1 MDIQEL
7 VRAQRT
13 YFDTGA
19 TRPYAFRLA
28 QLKKLQQALRDNE
41 QLLEQAMMQDFR
53 KAPMEVYMC
62 ETGMVLEELRFHLKH
77 LKGWMRERAVPTPLA
92 QFPSKSFVSPEPYGV
107 ALIISPWNYPVQ
119 LCLSPLVGAISGGNC
134 AVVKPSAYA
143 PATSAAIAK
152 LIRETF
158 DARYIAAVEG
168 GRAENS
174 ALLAQRF
181 DTIFFTGSVAVGKV
195 VMEAAAKH
203 LTPVTLELGGKSPVI
218 VDKTADLK
226 LAARRIAFGKVLNA
240 GQTCVEP
247 DYLLIDT
254 SVKDAFVREY
264 RAALQEFFPD
274 GRMDEMP
281 VIVSEKHF
289 ARVTKLLEGQNACIG
304 GTFDEKT
311 RFVAPTLLD
320 GVSPDSPVMQEEIF
334 GPILP
339 MLTFDRLQEAID
351 FIRGREKPLAL
362 YLFTSDRAAER
373 QVLGSCSFGGGCIND
388 HPSCHDAHALRRRR
402 PQRHGQLP
410 RQKELRD
417 LHPRALDRQKSDL
430 ARPAAT
436 LPPVLGKEA
445 ADGKK
450 VHEMSVSQTSSR
462 LRGSRFALS
471 AQKIR
476 RSGNIFSP
484 NHPLTFSDQADIMAP
499 EIRKGADTR

>member
-1 MDIQEL
+1 MDIHEI
-7 VRAQRT
+7 VESEKHFFRT
-13 YFDTGA
+13 GV
-19 TRPYAFRLA
+19 TRGVDFRIDMLN
-28 QLKKLQQALRDNE
+28 K
-41 QLLEQAMMQDFR
+41 FR
-53 KAPMEVYMC
+53 KAIIENDELISAALKADLNKQPFESYMC
-62 ETGMVLEELRFHLKH
+62 ETGLLLEEINFHIKRLK
-77 LKGWMRERAVPTPLA
+77 KW
-92 QFPSKSFVSPEPYGV
+92 SKTRRVKSGIGQLPGKSYVCPEPYGV
-107 ALIISPWNYPVQ
+107 VLIMAPWNYPVQ
-119 LCLSPLVGAISGGNC
+119 LCLMPLVGAISAGNC

-388 HPSCHDAHALRRRR
+388 TIIHLATTHMPFGGVGHSGMGSYHGEKSFETFTHARSIVKKATWLDLPLRYHPYS
-402 PQRHGQLP
+402 
-410 RQKELRD
+410 
-417 LHPRALDRQKSDL
+417 
-430 ARPAAT
+430 
-436 LPPVLGKEA
+436 
-445 ADGKK
+445 
-450 VHEMSVSQTSSR
+450 
-462 LRGSRFALS
+462 
-471 AQKIR
+471 
-476 RSGNIFSP
+476 
-484 NHPLTFSDQADIMAP
+484 
-499 EIRKGADTR
+499 

>member
-7 VRAQRT
+7 VRAQRA

-19 TRPYAFRLA
+19 TRPYAFRLL

-92 QFPSKSFVSPEPYGV
+92 QFPAKSFVSPEPYGV

-195 VMEAAAKH
+195 VAVDSYEGGGQADVQMVLVVDDANKTWQVLQINRDTITKVPVLDVLGGVAAYADEQIALAHYYGNGRENSCENTALAVSMLLDDQPIDGYFALNMDAVGIVTDLVGGVTLTVTSDFSEIDPTLVQGEEVTLDGEKALTYVRSRHHIDDQTNIARMARQRQFLAALEEKLRQQDSQFAAEAYTALEDYMVTDIASGTAAKIGEKLKQYKQLDTLTIDGENVIENGYWAYH
-203 LTPVTLELGGKSPVI
+203 L
-218 VDKTADLK
+218 
-226 LAARRIAFGKVLNA
+226 
-240 GQTCVEP
+240 
-247 DYLLIDT
+247 
-254 SVKDAFVREY
+254 
-264 RAALQEFFPD
+264 
-274 GRMDEMP
+274 DE
-281 VIVSEKHF
+281 
-289 ARVTKLLEGQNACIG
+289 
-304 GTFDEKT
+304 
-311 RFVAPTLLD
+311 
-320 GVSPDSPVMQEEIF
+320 
-334 GPILP
+334 
-339 MLTFDRLQEAID
+339 
-351 FIRGREKPLAL
+351 
-362 YLFTSDRAAER
+362 
-373 QVLGSCSFGGGCIND
+373 
-388 HPSCHDAHALRRRR
+388 
-402 PQRHGQLP
+402 
-410 RQKELRD
+410 
-417 LHPRALDRQKSDL
+417 
-430 ARPAAT
+430 
-436 LPPVLGKEA
+436 
-445 ADGKK
+445 
-450 VHEMSVSQTSSR
+450 SSR
-462 LRGSRFALS
+462 EATVLQLFYEKVR
-471 AQKIR
+471 
-476 RSGNIFSP
+476 
-484 NHPLTFSDQADIMAP
+484 
-499 EIRKGADTR
+499 